1 MFKRPPSASAHSKSA
16 RKNLL
21 NELSAEKSLK
31 KVVAPQQK
39 LILPEAI
46 GSEEG
51 SKYAV
56 NRTSE

>member
-1 MFKRPPSASAHSKSA
+1 
-16 RKNLL
+16 LL

-56 NRTSE
+56 NPNSE